1 MGAGVPTIVVEPRFI
16 VRAALAS
23 LLGNLTY
30 RVICSVSTTADISSA
45 SIANDRCELA
55 VLGALSAEDGVNEAG
70 NIRELWPDC
79 KILLLLESASCADL
93 QKLMASGIDGC
104 LPLYASA
111 DTLSKTLELIITQEL
126 RVMVASGAG
135 IRVLP
140 GRQQVTDKSLRS
152 VIEDEAIAIVM
163 ADVPGK
169 TVNVNGTT
177 HTSATNGEGG
187 MNGVS
192 SLRQRKL
199 SGREGQILDSLVKG
213 HANKVIARKCDISE
227 ATVKVHMKSILRKIR
242 VANRTQAAV
251 WALEH
256 GYCADESED
265 EP

>member
-30 RVICSVSTTADISSA
+30 RVICSVSTSADMGGA

-55 VLGALSAEDGVNEAG
+55 ILGALSAEDGVNEAG

-93 QKLMASGIDGC
+93 QKLMASRIDGC

-111 DTLSKTLELIITQEL
+111 DILSKTLELIITQEL

-135 IRVLP
+135 IHVLP
-140 GRQQVTDKSLRS
+140 GRLQVADKSLLR
-152 VIEDEAIAIVM
+152 VIEDEAIAIVI
-163 ADVPGK
+163 ADAPGK
-169 TVNVNGTT
+169 TVNGTT
-177 HTSATNGEGG
+177 HTSARNGEGG
-187 MNGVS
+187 INGVS

-199 SGREGQILDSLVKG
+199 SEREG
-213 HANKVIARKCDISE
+213 
-227 ATVKVHMKSILRKIR
+227 KS
-242 VANRTQAAV
+242 VV
-251 WALEH
+251 
-256 GYCADESED
+256 
-265 EP
+265 